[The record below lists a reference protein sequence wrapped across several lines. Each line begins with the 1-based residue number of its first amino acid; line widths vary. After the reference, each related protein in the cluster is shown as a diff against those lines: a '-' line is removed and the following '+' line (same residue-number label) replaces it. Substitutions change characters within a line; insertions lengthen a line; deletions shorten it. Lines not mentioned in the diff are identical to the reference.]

1 MASVLLYDGTCGLCA
16 ASVQFV
22 LRHDRTGTL
31 QFAPLQGTYAS
42 RVLAQHPEL
51 AGTDSVV
58 WVETHD
64 SGKPDTIA
72 VRSEAALRAVAY
84 LGGWWSLLRAGR
96 VLPRALRDAVYDFV
110 ARHRHQFTREQC
122 FLPTA
127 DQRPRFID

>member
-31 QFAPLQGTYAS
+31 RFAPLQGTFAR
-42 RVLAQHPEL
+42 RVIDRHPEL
-51 AGTDSVV
+51 AGVDSVV
-58 WVETHD
+58 WVDLSDAGEPTA
-64 SGKPDTIA
+64 TA

-84 LGGWWSLLRAGR
+84 LGGWWSLLSAGR
-96 VLPRALRDAVYDFV
+96 VLPRALRDVVYDFV

-122 FLPTA
+122 LLPHP
-127 DQRPRFID
+127 DQRQRFIE